1 MRRSRAIGPQKW
13 RDPPPRTFPVVTGK
27 REKGC
32 FTMNESTGST
42 IGYVY
47 VPFKRRIG
55 SCETRV
61 RESSLLSSYF
71 ATTRTRSSLDR
82 FPFFFSLHF
91 RFSGYRN
98 EARYLLGY
106 AHLSS
111 VRSRTHAPPPRRR

>member
-47 VPFKRRIG
+47 VPFKSVG
-55 SCETRV
+55 SDRAKRGCENHLFYLPTSQLLELDLPSIVSFPFLFFHSILDFRATETRLV
-61 RESSLLSSYF
+61 IY
-71 ATTRTRSSLDR
+71 
-82 FPFFFSLHF
+82 
-91 RFSGYRN
+91 
-98 EARYLLGY
+98 
-106 AHLSS
+106 
-111 VRSRTHAPPPRRR
+111 

>member
-82 FPFFFSLHF
+82 FLSLFFFHSILDF
-91 RFSGYRN
+91 RATETRLVIY
-98 EARYLLGY
+98 
-106 AHLSS
+106 
-111 VRSRTHAPPPRRR
+111 